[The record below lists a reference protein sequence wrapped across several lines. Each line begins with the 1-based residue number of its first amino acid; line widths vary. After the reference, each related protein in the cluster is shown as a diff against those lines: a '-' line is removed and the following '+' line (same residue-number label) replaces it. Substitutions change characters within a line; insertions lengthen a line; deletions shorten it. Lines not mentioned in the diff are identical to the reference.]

1 MNTDINKTLETL
13 DNPTITTAMS
23 SLTQDELKSVWDAFS
38 GEYIKLTN
46 WLKEAYPKRAQGKVS
61 KQEYQENHKRHLY
74 LDRIL
79 GNARICS
86 NVWFTF

>member
-1 MNTDINKTLETL
+1 MNTNINKTLETL
-13 DNPTITTAMS
+13 NHPTITPSMS
-23 SLTQDELKSVWDAFS
+23 SLSQAELKRVWDAFS

-46 WLKEAYPKRAQGKVS
+46 WLKEAYPKREKGKVS